1 MEVEA
6 ALKDLCNLVALQSA
20 EEIVKAEEE
29 KRRIEEEEERRR
41 IEEEERI
48 RVEEEE
54 RRRAEV
60 IDPLAFLAHIRTHT
74 NPQAEAA
81 RLARERIVAEIQGLP
96 LDFRRKIVTTLL
108 PDIEGSLEPA
118 IECFVCYSE
127 LDFAQ
132 YNAIRFLTC
141 CHGGSFT
148 CGKCVRDHQKDF
160 NHTMVGE
167 LGVVRQTALIRKA
180 LELK

>member
-6 ALKDLCNLVALQSA
+6 TLKDLCNLVALQSA

-29 KRRIEEEEERRR
+29 KRRIEEEEER
-41 IEEEERI
+41 I

-60 IDPLAFLAHIRTHT
+60 IDSLRFSHARTHT

-148 CGKCVRDHQKDF
+148 CGKCVRDHHKDF

>member
-6 ALKDLCNLVALQSA
+6 TLKDLCNLVALQSA

-29 KRRIEEEEERRR
+29 KRRIEEEEER
-41 IEEEERI
+41 I

-60 IDPLAFLAHIRTHT
+60 IDSLRFSHARTHT
-74 NPQAEAA
+74 NPQAEAT

>member
-1 MEVEA
+1 VEVEA
-6 ALKDLCNLVALQSA
+6 TLKDLCNLVALQSA

-29 KRRIEEEEERRR
+29 KRRIEEEEER
-41 IEEEERI
+41 I

-60 IDPLAFLAHIRTHT
+60 IDSLRFSHARTHT

>member
-6 ALKDLCNLVALQSA
+6 TLKDLCNLVALQSA

-29 KRRIEEEEERRR
+29 KRRIEEEEER
-41 IEEEERI
+41 I

-60 IDPLAFLAHIRTHT
+60 IDSLRFSHARTHT